1 MHVVERL
8 ERIQEFY
15 GRVGLTIGNFEGYH
29 RGHRE
34 IVGRLV
40 SESRARG
47 LHPAVITFKRHPLA
61 VLAGKEPERLWSPSE
76 KVNRMRDEGISLL
89 VYIDFSPAFAGMN
102 PVEFLEMLK
111 DTLGPKLLCL
121 GSNFRFGRENKGNI
135 GFLGSVS
142 SNYGFE
148 LIPVD
153 DLRHRG
159 RPISST
165 RIREA
170 VKAGDFP
177 LVTELLG
184 RMYSVRL
191 VSEQDGGKTLVPVG
205 EGCALPRDG
214 IYTGDLENLSGTGES
229 GPAERVRMVIR
240 DGCFRTEREGRLQP
254 EGLYRFFF
262 DAAAKK

>member
-1 MHVVERL
+1 VHIVERL
-8 ERIQEFY
+8 ERVEDFY
-15 GRVGLTIGNFEGYH
+15 GKTGLTIGNFEGYH

-61 VLAGKEPERLWSPSE
+61 VLAGKEPERLWSPSD
-76 KVNRMRDEGISLL
+76 KIIRMRDEGISLL
-89 VYIDFSPAFAGMN
+89 VYIDFSPEFAGMS
-102 PVEFLEMLK
+102 PVDFLEMLGE
-111 DTLGPKLLCL
+111 TLGPKLLCL
-121 GSNFRFGRENKGNI
+121 GSNFKFGRENKGNI
-135 GFLGSVS
+135 GFLASVS
-142 SNYGFE
+142 SRYGFE
-148 LIPVD
+148 LIAVD

-191 VSEQDGGKTLVPVG
+191 VPEKDGGKSLVPAG
-205 EGCALPRDG
+205 GGCALPRDG
-214 IYTGDLENLSGTGES
+214 TYTGELEDLGGTGGS
-229 GPAERVRMVIR
+229 APAERVRMAIR
-240 DGCFRTEREGRLQP
+240 GGCFRPEREIKLSP
-254 EGLYRFFF
+254 EGFYRFFF